1 MGSTSSLF
9 RPRMFTRSVVLLVL
23 TAVAAPLALAGP
35 VPPGD
40 DEAIRA
46 RTEPFGRLCQ
56 AGVDCG
62 DGVIEPAEDSA
73 APSGA
78 QQTASLSGEQVYN
91 RYCVACHAA
100 GVAGAPKLGD
110 SDAWAPRIAK
120 GMDALYQSTFNG
132 LNVMPARGTC
142 GTCSDED
149 LVATVDWMVEQ
160 AQ

>member
-1 MGSTSSLF
+1 MGSISRLF
-9 RPRMFTRSVVLLVL
+9 RPRFFTRSVLLL
-23 TAVAAPLALAGP
+23 TLAAIGTPIALAGP

-62 DGVIEPAEDSA
+62 DGVIEPVADA
-73 APSGA
+73 GAGGA
-78 QQTASLSGEQVYN
+78 QETAALSGEQVYN
-91 RYCVACHAA
+91 QYCVACHAA

-110 SDAWAPRIAK
+110 ADAWAPRIAK
-120 GMDALYQSTFNG
+120 GMDALYESTFNG

-142 GTCSDED
+142 GTCSDDD
-149 LVATVDWMVEQ
+149 LVATVDWIVEQ